1 VTKRANFLLGAGT
14 DLVYDRRH
22 RHIKRGE
29 GAMPG
34 EMVSAQA
41 VQVTD
46 QVVCTAFLL
55 VGV

>member
-1 VTKRANFLLGAGT
+1 VTKRANFLLVAGT

-22 RHIKRGE
+22 RHINIKRGE

-46 QVVCTAFLL
+46 QVVCTAFLF
-55 VGV
+55 